1 MHTQVS
7 LGIPREPQGSVRI
20 PIGIP
25 VEPYG
30 SPGEPQRDPP
40 RFSGIPEDPRAST
53 GFPEAPRNPYPHAS
67 FSATVPVCAFVVSC
81 DVSLPGTL
89 RGGPGKIYW
98 AHFGATPTNTG
109 HTLEVS
115 YEVFSGSV
123 FRSVP
128 VNWFVLL
135 L

>member
-1 MHTQVS
+1 MDPQVS

-20 PIGIP
+20 PTRDPWGAL
-25 VEPYG
+25 G
-30 SPGEPQRDPP
+30 SPGEPQRDP
-40 RFSGIPEDPRAST
+40 RRSSGIPEDPRASM

-67 FSATVPVCAFVVSC
+67 FSATVPVRAFVVSC

-89 RGGPGKIYW
+89 RGGLGKIYW

>member
-1 MHTQVS
+1 MDPQVS

-20 PIGIP
+20 PIGIL
-25 VEPYG
+25 
-30 SPGEPQRDPP
+30 GEPWGAQVNPK
-40 RFSGIPEDPRAST
+40 GIPGDPQGSLRI
-53 GFPEAPRNPYPHAS
+53 PEHPRVSLRAPRNPYPHAS
-67 FSATVPVCAFVVSC
+67 FSATVPVRAFVVSC

-89 RGGPGKIYW
+89 RGGLGKIYW